1 MKINKHGANLFEIA
15 KKLNIDKS
23 EIKDFSSNVNPLGI
37 SPLAKKYLVEHP
49 EIISTYPDPHY
60 RELKASIASYAKTG
74 VDKIILGL
82 GATELIKDYIEIISP
97 KNALILNPAYS
108 EYENNLKSVGANIFK
123 YNLKKEEDFKFNP
136 EKILEIVKENDI
148 DLFTFPN
155 PNNPTGTALKGDDLR
170 KILDTGINVLVDE
183 CYVEF
188 ENNSVIPLTDEYKN
202 LFVVRGT
209 SKFFASPGLRLGYGI
224 ISDEKIMEQMEDRS
238 YLWSINT
245 VASELGNIMLRDEE
259 YIEKTRAFIKREK
272 EYFYNE
278 MAKISILKVYHSDAN
293 FILVEIKGGF
303 TAADLRSYLTES
315 FLIIRDCESFGL
327 GKNFFRFCIL
337 DEESNRNLINKIK
350 EYIRKKDRA

>member
-1 MKINKHGANLFEIA
+1 MKIDKHGANLFEIA
-15 KKLNIDKS
+15 KELNIDKS

-37 SPLAKKYLVEHP
+37 SPLAKKYLAEHP

-60 RELKASIASYAKTG
+60 RELKASIASYAKTD

-82 GATELIKDYIEIISP
+82 GATELIKDYIEIIAP

-108 EYENNLKSVGANIFK
+108 EYENNLKSAGANIFK
-123 YNLKKEEDFKFNP
+123 YNLKKEEDFKFNVG
-136 EKILEIVKENDI
+136 ITLELIKDNNI

-155 PNNPTGTALKGDDLR
+155 PNNPTGTALKIEELR

-224 ISDEKIMEQMEDRS
+224 LSDKNVLTKMEDRS
-238 YLWSINT
+238 YLWSINI

-259 YIEKTRAFIKREK
+259 YIKKTRDFIKREK

-278 MAKISILKVYHSDAN
+278 MAEISTLKTYPSDAN
-293 FILVEIKGGF
+293 FILVEIKDGF
-303 TAADLRSYLTES
+303 TAADLRSYLMKS
-315 FLIIRDCESFGL
+315 ALIIRDCESFGL

-337 DEESNRNLINKIK
+337 DEESNRKLIKKIK
-350 EYIRKKDRA
+350 EYIKKDRA

>member
-1 MKINKHGANLFEIA
+1 MKIDKHGANLFEIA
-15 KKLNIDKS
+15 KELNIDKS

-97 KNALILNPAYS
+97 QNALILNPAYS
-108 EYENNLKSVGANIFK
+108 EYENILKSVGANIFK

-136 EKILEIVKENDI
+136 EKILEMIKENNI

-155 PNNPTGTALKGDDLR
+155 PNNPTGTALSSEDLR

-224 ISDEKIMEQMEDRS
+224 ISDEKIMEQLEDRS

-245 VASELGNIMLRDEE
+245 VASELGNIMLRDKK
-259 YIEKTRAFIKREK
+259 YIEKTRDFIKREK

-278 MAKISILKVYHSDAN
+278 MAEISILNAYPSDAN
-293 FILVEIKGGF
+293 FILVEIKDCF

-337 DEESNRNLINKIK
+337 DEESNRNLIKKIK
-350 EYIRKKDRA
+350 EYIKKDRA

>member
-1 MKINKHGANLFEIA
+1 MKIDKHGANLFEIA
-15 KKLNIDKS
+15 KELNIDKS
-23 EIKDFSSNVNPLGI
+23 DIKDFSSNVNPLGI
-37 SPLAKKYLVEHP
+37 SPLAKEYLVEHP

-60 RELKASIASYAKTG
+60 RELKASITEYVKTD

-123 YNLKKEEDFKFNP
+123 YNLKKEEGFKFNVR
-136 EKILEIVKENDI
+136 ELLEIIKENKI

-155 PNNPTGTALKGDDLR
+155 PNNPTGTALSYDDLR
-170 KILDTGINVLVDE
+170 KILETGINVLVDE

-224 ISDEKIMEQMEDRS
+224 LSDKNVLAQMEDRS
-238 YLWSINT
+238 YLWSINI
-245 VASELGNIMLRDEE
+245 VASELGSIMLRDED
-259 YIEKTRAFIKREK
+259 YIKKTRDFIKKEK
-272 EYFYNE
+272 EYFYDK
-278 MAKISILKVYHSDAN
+278 MAEISTLKAYPSDAN
-293 FILVEIKGGF
+293 FILVEIKSGF
-303 TAADLRSYLTES
+303 TARDLKSYLMKS
-315 FLIIRDCESFGL
+315 SLIIRDCESFGL

-337 DEESNRNLINKIK
+337 DEESNRNLIKKIK
-350 EYIRKKDRA
+350 EFIKKDRA

>member
-1 MKINKHGANLFEIA
+1 MKIDKHGANLFEIA
-15 KKLNIDKS
+15 KELNIDKS

-97 KNALILNPAYS
+97 QNALILNPAYS

-136 EKILEIVKENDI
+136 EKILEMIKENDI

-155 PNNPTGTALKGDDLR
+155 PNNPTGTGMNSEELR
-170 KILDTGINVLVDE
+170 KILDTGINVLIDE

-224 ISDEKIMEQMEDRS
+224 ISDEKIMEQLEDRS

-245 VASELGNIMLRDEE
+245 VASELGNIMLRDKK
-259 YIEKTRAFIKREK
+259 YIEKTRDFIKREK

-278 MAKISILKVYHSDAN
+278 MAEISILNAYPSDAN
-293 FILVEIKGGF
+293 FILVEIKDCF

-337 DEESNRNLINKIK
+337 DEESNRNLIKKIK
-350 EYIRKKDRA
+350 EYIKKDRA